1 MKKIFLLLVSI
12 LFINICRAQTYD
24 TTTYYGKMNFIFN
37 NISHTQITTGLLR
50 DYGIDFL
57 NLDDYTGKVL
67 NDSNYVTLTDWR
79 QLYAS
84 IYSEQINTPA
94 TMLYLDTINRL
105 TAIQRVN
112 RTLMHSEFH

>member
-1 MKKIFLLLVSI
+1 MKKIFLFFATFI
-12 LFINICRAQTYD
+12 LFNICKAQTYD

-67 NDSNYVTLTDWR
+67 HDRS
-79 QLYAS
+79 
-84 IYSEQINTPA
+84 PP
-94 TMLYLDTINRL
+94 
-105 TAIQRVN
+105 VN
-112 RTLMHSEFH
+112 F